1 MLHKEFWG
9 LLFLLFVGWIFVPGN
24 PTERIEHACKP
35 IEWTGSV
42 VTSLSALALPQSQ
55 ASVQGVFDRVQY
67 GCEYTAWRLL
77 YQKEYNKLRT
87 VPAPAAGAASAG
99 AAASSA
105 AASSPASGAAPA
117 SSAQGGRK

>member
-77 YQKEYNKLRT
+77 YQKEYNKLRA

-99 AAASSA
+99 AAASA
-105 AASSPASGAAPA
+105 AASSAASSAVPAG
-117 SSAQGGRK
+117 SAQGGRK